1 MDTMYKFQPIMQLAR
16 KIDSD
21 EIKSKENL
29 INNAFKIL
37 WKNECKVLFHQLNQS
52 NNQYLY
58 YKNLLKQ

>member
-29 INNAFKIL
+29 INNIKRIFKKENNIL
-37 WKNECKVLFHQLNQS
+37 ILR
-52 NNQYLY
+52 
-58 YKNLLKQ
+58 

>member
-29 INNAFKIL
+29 INNIKGY
-37 WKNECKVLFHQLNQS
+37 C
-52 NNQYLY
+52 
-58 YKNLLKQ
+58 LLCQ

>member
-29 INNAFKIL
+29 INNIKRIFK
-37 WKNECKVLFHQLNQS
+37 LNYTLCQG
-52 NNQYLY
+52 QF
-58 YKNLLKQ
+58 KKE

>member
-29 INNAFKIL
+29 IINIKRIFK
-37 WKNECKVLFHQLNQS
+37 
-52 NNQYLY
+52 
-58 YKNLLKQ
+58 